1 MKVPKDILIGASF
14 LLMGFP
20 DCGSSYFLLMQ
31 LDKEFKIVFELVEK
45 QPEPGKSSNFI
56 VGRVK
61 KIDVGQMQ
69 MLEDEMNLSILD
81 VRKVG
86 AFMPGAVIPNQSSDY
101 GLLSNFGHDGLMS
114 VTLCPPSSFSSVV
127 DEVFELEKGTS
138 GPYSVPNISSSISTS
153 AAHLG
158 SLPLNLPSSKVGTVS
173 PKREGNAQL
182 SHINPAV
189 KFSTHYNGSLYQGAH
204 VKGLSQSSSVSS
216 LPFSQQ
222 RHNAMQKLSVS
233 KSEQD
238 LASLRSPQSVEV
250 SSFRSMD
257 EDHPRFTNE
266 QSRDVISGRSLRLSS
281 LQSAVARVSV
291 SDANGT
297 AVKSWATTPVC
308 KISTITPTCFC
319 LITYYLC

>member
-1 MKVPKDILIGASF
+1 
-14 LLMGFP
+14 
-20 DCGSSYFLLMQ
+20 
-31 LDKEFKIVFELVEK
+31 
-45 QPEPGKSSNFI
+45 
-56 VGRVK
+56 
-61 KIDVGQMQ
+61 
-69 MLEDEMNLSILD
+69 
-81 VRKVG
+81 
-86 AFMPGAVIPNQSSDY
+86 
-101 GLLSNFGHDGLMS
+101 
-114 VTLCPPSSFSSVV
+114 
-127 DEVFELEKGTS
+127 
-138 GPYSVPNISSSISTS
+138 
-153 AAHLG
+153 
-158 SLPLNLPSSKVGTVS
+158 
-173 PKREGNAQL
+173 
-182 SHINPAV
+182 
-189 KFSTHYNGSLYQGAH
+189 
-204 VKGLSQSSSVSS
+204 
-216 LPFSQQ
+216 
-222 RHNAMQKLSVS
+222 MQKLSVS